1 MVEVEV
7 MVVVWGGGGAGGDT
21 DGGNASWSRG
31 WRRDEKKKELLKKK
45 EKAAD
50 GQGEELCG
58 VCPYLSGV
66 KTGKAALFIKVSHPS
81 APYSS
86 APNDWER

>member
-1 MVEVEV
+1 
-7 MVVVWGGGGAGGDT
+7 MVVVGCGGAGGDT
-21 DGGNASWSRG
+21 DGGNASWSGGR
-31 WRRDEKKKELLKKK
+31 RRDERKKELLKKK
-45 EKAAD
+45 KENAAD

-86 APNDWER
+86 APTDWER

>member
-1 MVEVEV
+1 M
-7 MVVVWGGGGAGGDT
+7 GGGGAGGDT
-21 DGGNASWSRG
+21 DGGNASWSGGR
-31 WRRDEKKKELLKKK
+31 RRDERKKELLKKK
-45 EKAAD
+45 EKENAAD

-86 APNDWER
+86 APSDWER